1 MKEENELL
9 KLVGKENPFKVPED
23 YFDDFTTQLMDKLP
37 ENPETIENRP
47 VTKWVKMKPYVYMAA
62 MFIGAVLMVKAIH
75 LVEVDR
81 SAKSQKSVVSTELTP
96 DKYIDET
103 VDASRLDGYQL
114 YTFLSE
120 ANEESG
126 K

>member
-1 MKEENELL
+1 
-9 KLVGKENPFKVPED
+9 
-23 YFDDFTTQLMDKLP
+23 MDKLP
-37 ENPETIENRP
+37 ETPEAIEKVP

-75 LVEVDR
+75 MVEGGQ
-81 SAKSQKSVVSTELTP
+81 SAKSQKSVVSTELTQ

-103 VDASRLDGYQL
+103 VDASRLEGYQL

>member
-37 ENPETIENRP
+37 EAPEAIENMP
-47 VTKWVKMKPYVYMAA
+47 VTKWVKIKPYVYMAA

-75 LVEVDR
+75 LVEGDQ
-81 SAKSQKSVVSTELTP
+81 SAKSQKSGVSTELTQ

-114 YTFLSE
+114 YTFLSD
-120 ANEESG
+120 ADEEPG

>member
-37 ENPETIENRP
+37 EAPESIENVP
-47 VTKWVKMKPYVYMAA
+47 VTKWVKMKPYIYMAA

-75 LVEVDR
+75 LVEGDR
-81 SAKSQKSVVSTELTP
+81 STKSQKSAVSTELTQ

>member
-37 ENPETIENRP
+37 ENSETIENRP

-75 LVEVDR
+75 LVEGDR
-81 SAKSQKSVVSTELTP
+81 SAKSQKSVVSTELTQ

-120 ANEESG
+120 ANEEPG

>member
-81 SAKSQKSVVSTELTP
+81 SAKSQKSVVSTELTQ

-114 YTFLSE
+114 YSFLSE
-120 ANEESG
+120 ANEEPG

>member
-23 YFDDFTTQLMDKLP
+23 YFDDFTTLLMDKLP
-37 ENPETIENRP
+37 EAPEAIENMP
-47 VTKWVKMKPYVYMAA
+47 VTKWVKIKPYVYMAA

-75 LVEVDR
+75 LVEGDQ
-81 SAKSQKSVVSTELTP
+81 SAKSQKSGVSTELTQ

-114 YTFLSE
+114 YTFLSD
-120 ANEESG
+120 ANEESA

>member
-37 ENPETIENRP
+37 ENSETIENRP
-47 VTKWVKMKPYVYMAA
+47 VTKWVKMKPYIYMAA

-75 LVEVDR
+75 LVEGDR
-81 SAKSQKSVVSTELTP
+81 SAKSQKSVVSTELTQ

-120 ANEESG
+120 ANEEPG

>member
-37 ENPETIENRP
+37 ENPETIETRP
-47 VTKWVKMKPYVYMAA
+47 VTKWVKMKPYIYMAA

-75 LVEVDR
+75 LVGGDR
-81 SAKSQKSVVSTELTP
+81 SAKSQKSAISTELTQ

-114 YTFLSE
+114 YSFLSE
-120 ANEESG
+120 ANEEPG

>member
-81 SAKSQKSVVSTELTP
+81 SAKSQKSVVSTELTQ